1 MERHSNGSQPSI
13 SLVTATAIVVSNMI
27 GTGIFTSLGFQVADI
42 HSGFVLV
49 LLWVIGG
56 VCALCGALAYGELAA
71 TLPRSGGEYH
81 FLSAIIHPAAGF
93 VAGWTSATVGFAA
106 PIAMSAMAF
115 AKYFHVFIPWAPP
128 LLLSLAVV
136 WITSLIHGHSL
147 QAGSL
152 LQNSITWGKVLLIL
166 CFIVAGVIF
175 GNPQPVSFL
184 PASGDPGT
192 LLSDPF
198 AISLIYVMYA
208 YSGWNASTYIISE
221 VRDAKRNVPRSLV
234 FGCLIV
240 TVLYVALNMVFLYTT
255 PMAKLSGQIEIGL
268 IAGTH
273 TFGEFGGRL
282 VAALICLVLV
292 SSISS
297 MTWIGPRV
305 SMTMG
310 EDVRL
315 LRLLA
320 KKSARGTPVVAIF
333 LQLLVVHVLLLT
345 TTFTLVLIYIQ
356 FTLLLCSFL
365 TVLGMMILRVTH
377 RGLPR
382 PIRTWGY
389 PLTPLL
395 FLGICLFMMLHVIKT
410 KPMESIAGLAT
421 MLSGLA
427 IYIISTKKAERL
439 HLKA

>member
-1 MERHSNGSQPSI
+1 
-13 SLVTATAIVVSNMI
+13 MI